1 MRRRDRYGRRRATTV
16 VAVTS
21 AKRAARPGVV
31 WGLVFGVTIAATMK
45 SYTSSFPTAASRAN
59 LLRTFQGNAAFEAL
73 FGLLRHLDT
82 VAGYTAYKDSMT
94 IIIVGAVWGLL
105 IATKLLRGEEEAG
118 RWELLLAGQT
128 TRSRATAQT
137 VLGLA
142 AGAVAVWIPTA
153 VLTAAAG
160 AASSIGVGV
169 GASFYYATALVAA
182 VVMFM
187 AVA

>member
-105 IATKLLRGEEEAG
+105 IATKLLRGEEDAG
-118 RWELLLAGQT
+118 RWDLLVAGQT
-128 TRSRATAQT
+128 TRAGATAQT
-137 VLGLA
+137 ALGLA
-142 AGAVAVWIPTA
+142 VGAVALWLPI
-153 VLTAAAG
+153 
-160 AASSIGVGV
+160 
-169 GASFYYATALVAA
+169 
-182 VVMFM
+182 
-187 AVA
+187 